1 MDLKLPITIHDE
13 MEDEVIVAKGVL
25 DLASGDITQ
34 VVYEDH
40 DLEEGASTRL
50 LVYAATL
57 IHGGMP
63 PLEACHA
70 ALVEPLTDDAETIA
84 ALREVIHASLG

>member
-1 MDLKLPITIHDE
+1 VTLAGALRTLK
-13 MEDEVIVAKGVL
+13 
-25 DLASGDITQ
+25 
-34 VVYEDH
+34 DH

-63 PLEACHA
+63 PLDACHA